1 MVDFLSQSN
10 ELLRVVEKVKKE
22 RGEDYLC
29 GIRSSND
36 DKVAISE
43 DDLERNLF
51 FFRTEFVR
59 LWRRWDRV

>member
-10 ELLRVVEKVKKE
+10 ELLWVMEKVKKE

-29 GIRSSND
+29 GIGSSND

-43 DDLERNLF
+43 DNLEWDLF
-51 FFRTEFVR
+51 FFRAEFVR
-59 LWRRWDRV
+59 LWGRV